1 MAQGKARFHR
11 RSRMSRYHLGFGR
24 LDVSS
29 VQRAA
34 LCLVGVFLLAYLPDL
49 GHGLV
54 RDDFGWIRHSR
65 LVDGRTFA
73 DLFQANVGFYRP
85 LVMVS
90 FALDYSVW
98 GIRPFGYGLTNLAI
112 VIVNAVL
119 VYILARRLA
128 LPPAAAL
135 LAAAVWALNF
145 HGINVSLLWLS
156 GRTALMVTLFSLLA
170 AIEFIARR
178 QVSTGVFT
186 LMAMLCKEEAVVLP
200 ALFSA
205 VAFFEEGGWRAP
217 AAGVA
222 GALRRVWPV
231 WLALAIYF
239 PLRFNSGA
247 FDASSAPTYYTFSLS
262 PGIVLRNLREYLD
275 RAGTVAIL
283 VSLAMLIAARVWGRR
298 SEPTGLNDA
307 ERRALV
313 WTAMWVP
320 ACFALTLF
328 LPLRSSLYIVL
339 PSAGAAVAAGAVAS
353 RTMRL
358 ASAAFTRVAI
368 ALILVALA
376 CVPVYRARNR
386 GMVRQAAL
394 ASRTMA
400 AIGQETQRN
409 PQGGVVAF
417 IDNRAAETTF
427 EASFGGAVDDAV
439 VIMNGTRWRGLSWS
453 ADDPLPD
460 TVTLAVRLQPDGS
473 VTVGPG
479 R

>member
-1 MAQGKARFHR
+1 V
-11 RSRMSRYHLGFGR
+11 GFGR

-29 VQRAA
+29 LQRAA

-65 LVDGRTFA
+65 LIDGRTFA

-90 FALDYSVW
+90 FALDHAVW

-112 VIVNAVL
+112 VMVNAVL
-119 VYILARRLA
+119 VYVLARRLT

-135 LAAAVWALNF
+135 VAAAVWALNF

-170 AIEFIARR
+170 AIEFVARR
-178 QVSTGVFT
+178 QVSTVVFT

-205 VAFFEEGGWRAP
+205 VAFVEERGWRAP

-247 FDASSAPTYYTFSLS
+247 FDASSAPAYYTFSLS
-262 PGIVLRNLREYLD
+262 PRLVLRNLREYLD

-283 VSLAMLIAARVWGRR
+283 VSVIMLIAARVWGRR
-298 SEPTGLNDA
+298 SERTGLNDA
-307 ERRALV
+307 ERRVLV
-313 WTAMWVP
+313 WAAIWVP

-328 LPLRSSLYIVL
+328 LPLRSSLYVVL
-339 PSAGAAVAAGAVAS
+339 PSAGAALAAGAVAS

-358 ASAAFTRVAI
+358 APVAFTRVGI
-368 ALILVALA
+368 ALIVVALG
-376 CVPVYRARNR
+376 CVPVYRARNG

-394 ASRTMA
+394 ASRTMT
-400 AIGQETQRN
+400 AIGQETPRH
-409 PQGGVVAF
+409 PQGGIVAF

-427 EASFGGAVDDAV
+427 DASFGGAVDDAV
-439 VIMNGTRWRGLSWS
+439 VIMNGTQWRGMSWS
-453 ADDPLPD
+453 ADDRLPD
-460 TVTLAVRLQPDGS
+460 TVTLAVRLQNDGS
-473 VTVGPG
+473 VTVSPN

>member
-1 MAQGKARFHR
+1 M
-11 RSRMSRYHLGFGR
+11 
-24 LDVSS
+24 
-29 VQRAA
+29 
-34 LCLVGVFLLAYLPDL
+34 FLLAYLPDI

-65 LVDGRTFA
+65 LIDGRTLA

-90 FALDYSVW
+90 FALDYAIW
-98 GIRPFGYGLTNLAI
+98 GIRPFGYGLTNVAI
-112 VIVNAVL
+112 VIVNAAL
-119 VYILARRLA
+119 VNVLARRLT

-135 LAAAVWALNF
+135 MAAAVWALNF
-145 HGINVSLLWLS
+145 HGINVSILWLS

-170 AIEFIARR
+170 AIEFAARR
-178 QVSTGVFT
+178 QVTTVAFT

-217 AAGVA
+217 TAGVA

-247 FDASSAPTYYTFSLS
+247 FDAASAPTYYTFSLS
-262 PGIVLRNLREYLD
+262 PRLVLRNLREYVD
-275 RAGTVAIL
+275 RAGSVAIL
-283 VSLAMLIAARVWGRR
+283 VSVIMLIAARVWRR
-298 SEPTGLNDA
+298 MSAPTGLNGA

-313 WTAMWVP
+313 WSAMWVP

-339 PSAGAAVAAGAVAS
+339 PSVGAALAAGAVAS
-353 RTMRL
+353 RTIRL
-358 ASAAFTRVAI
+358 APAAFRRAAI
-368 ALILVALA
+368 ALILVAVT

-394 ASRTMA
+394 ASRTMT
-400 AIGQETQRN
+400 AINDETQRN

-417 IDNRAAETTF
+417 IDNRAADTTF

-439 VIMNGTRWRGLSWS
+439 VIMNGTQWRGMSWS

-460 TVTLAVRLQPDGS
+460 TVTLAVRLQKDGS
-473 VTVGPG
+473 VSVD
-479 R
+479 RSR